1 MTALVPAASLPP
13 CSSDDLA
20 LVMALRERIDAEL
33 EPCEFPT
40 ENFFHAGV
48 YVRTCLV
55 PKDTVL
61 AGAVIKIPTVV
72 IVSGHCYVQ
81 AGKDTRELKGYVVLK
96 GAAGRAQVFRAIE
109 DTFITMLFA
118 SDADSIE
125 RAEEEFTD
133 EFENLLTRRKP

>member
-96 GAAGRAQVFRAIE
+96 ARPAGLRSSGLSKIPSSPCSLRP
-109 DTFITMLFA
+109 TRTA
-118 SDADSIE
+118 SSGQ
-125 RAEEEFTD
+125 RKSSLT
-133 EFENLLTRRKP
+133 NLKTS

>member
-81 AGKDTRELKGYVVLK
+81 AGKDTR
-96 GAAGRAQVFRAIE
+96 
-109 DTFITMLFA
+109 
-118 SDADSIE
+118 
-125 RAEEEFTD
+125 
-133 EFENLLTRRKP
+133 